1 MKSLKK
7 QRYTLILAAMI
18 FAVVSFSKSAEAMTF
33 EPNDNLKI
41 DCDVTLSWTGAWRVK
56 DRKLTTPAMQNVNG
70 DDGGWNFDKGDMTN
84 NRFTAIADIDI
95 QYKKMGIFARPR
107 AFYDDVYMNDNSNPG
122 LAQHWSNNNYLAGA
136 ISSPDQFD
144 SGVEDNMGK
153 KAEFLD
159 YFYYTNFSLGG
170 HAVDF
175 RIGQQVVAWGEQL
188 FLAGGVASAMSHAD
202 LTAAN
207 LPGVELKEIYMP
219 SESASIRFD
228 ILNNLTMMGFYQWE
242 WEHHILN
249 EPGSYFSDSD
259 VVGDAGKGLIVASP
273 FPPGFA
279 VIPRGQDQPADDD
292 GQYGVGFIYRA
303 DGLAGTEFGFYYIN
317 YHEKSPLVHIA
328 PGFSN
333 YYFSYA
339 EDVQLYGLSISTFIG
354 GISLSGELTYR
365 SDYPITISTGVY
377 EDGDMFQAQ
386 VAALYS
392 LGANPIFDDVSFSG
406 EIGCNKVPGKKDDD
420 MAHTHSSWGYSVTV
434 TPKYYEILQDLDLS
448 IPITYKGNP
457 KGSSPNKTFT
467 EKADSASIGATFV
480 WRNVW
485 ELEMKYVDY
494 FNTEDNTLADRDLF
508 GINLKCT
515 F

>member
-1 MKSLKK
+1 MKNLKK
-7 QRYTLILAAMI
+7 RRHILLLAAMF
-18 FAVVSFSKSAEAMTF
+18 FAVISFSWSAEAMHF
-33 EPNDNLKI
+33 EPNADLKI
-41 DCDVTLSWTGAWRVK
+41 DCDVTLSWTGAWRAK
-56 DRKLTTPAMQNVNG
+56 DRDLKTPAMTNVNA
-70 DDGGWNFDKGDMTN
+70 DDGGWNFDQGDMTN
-84 NRFTAIADIDI
+84 NRFTAIADIDV
-95 QYKKMGIFARPR
+95 QYKNMGIFIRPR

-122 LAQHWSNNNYLAGA
+122 TSQHWSNNNYLAGV
-136 ISSPDQFD
+136 ISEPDKFD

-170 HAVDF
+170 HPVDF
-175 RIGQQVVAWGEQL
+175 RIGQQVIAWGEQL

-228 ILNNLTMMGFYQWE
+228 VFSNLTMMGFYQWE

-259 VVGDAGKGLIVASP
+259 VAGDAGNGLIVPIPVPP
-273 FPPGFA
+273 FYA
-279 VIPRGQDQPADDD
+279 VVPRGTDQPAKDD
-292 GQYGVGFIYRA
+292 GQFGLGLIYRA
-303 DGLAGTEFGFYYIN
+303 DWLAGTEFGFYYIN

-328 PGFSN
+328 PGYAN

-339 EDVQLYGLSISTFIG
+339 EDVKLYGMSVSTFIN

-365 SDYPITISTGVY
+365 QDYPITISTGVY
-377 EDGDMFQAQ
+377 ENGEMLQAQ

-392 LGANPIFDDVSFSG
+392 LGANPIFDDVSISG
-406 EIGCNKVPGKKDDD
+406 EIGYNKVPGKKDED
-420 MAHTHSSWGYSVTV
+420 MAFSNSSWGYSITV
-434 TPKYYEILQDLDLS
+434 TPKYYELLPDLDLN

-457 KGSSPNKTFT
+457 DGSSPNKTFT
-467 EKADSASIGATFV
+467 EDADSASIGATFV
-480 WRNVW
+480 WRNVY
-485 ELEMKYVDY
+485 ELGIKYVEY
-494 FNTEDNTLADRDLF
+494 FNTQENTLSDRDVF